1 MHGKLVTIRIDPKTY
16 QTARE
21 LGLNI
26 SKTCENS
33 LKQAIQ
39 LLTASEQQNNC
50 ISTCEGTSQQRRLVG
65 RAGFEPATF
74 CTSSRCPNRARLPA
88 LLFSDLEANLGFSDL
103 CIFCVSV
110 CVSVTN
116 LLYSSGSFSYLPR

>member
-1 MHGKLVTIRIDPKTY
+1 MHGKLVTIRIDPKIY

-26 SKTCENS
+26 SNTCENS

-39 LLTASEQQNNC
+39 RLTGSEQQNNC
-50 ISTCEGTSQQRRLVG
+50 ISTCVSTSQQPRLVG

-88 LLFSDLEANLGFSDL
+88 LF
-103 CIFCVSV
+103 
-110 CVSVTN
+110 
-116 LLYSSGSFSYLPR
+116 

>member
-16 QTARE
+16 QTTRE
-21 LGLNI
+21 LSLNI

-33 LKQAIQ
+33 LKQEIQ
-39 LLTASEQQNNC
+39 RLKASEQQKNC
-50 ISTCEGTSQQRRLVG
+50 RLTCDTTSQQPRVVG

-88 LLFSDLEANLGFSDL
+88 LLFSNLEANLKFL
-103 CIFCVSV
+103 FCV
-110 CVSVTN
+110 
-116 LLYSSGSFSYLPR
+116 